1 MPKNCCSISVVNE
14 KLCVCGCLCLCDG
27 SFNHLQSW
35 VQEVQERVCLV
46 PLNLVHLTTDSLAS
60 GGGQHAYLF
69 SSHLLRALRLGSCN
83 HQVLDIWK
91 ALLSLQRP
99 VLETEDKNTFQTK

>member
-1 MPKNCCSISVVNE
+1 MKN
-14 KLCVCGCLCLCDG
+14 CVCGCLCLCDG

-60 GGGQHAYLF
+60 GGGQHADLLP
-69 SSHLLRALRLGSCN
+69 SHLLGALRLGSRH

-99 VLETEDKNTFQTK
+99 VLKTGDKNTF